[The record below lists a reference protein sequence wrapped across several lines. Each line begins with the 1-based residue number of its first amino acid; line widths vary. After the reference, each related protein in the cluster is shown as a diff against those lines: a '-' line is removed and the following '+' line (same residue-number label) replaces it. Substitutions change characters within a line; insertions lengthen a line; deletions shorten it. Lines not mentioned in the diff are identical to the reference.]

1 MRKKEENPVGR
12 KAVQKRNGFGVSN
25 NNNNCTAVAQYV
37 DSKGG
42 KDTDNANRPGTSN
55 QNNGNYLGIGLLGGS
70 NMNLNMRNRIK

>member
-1 MRKKEENPVGR
+1 MGR

-42 KDTDNANRPGTSN
+42 KDTDNRPGTSN
-55 QNNGNYLGIGLLGGS
+55 QNNGNYMGIGLLGGS

>member
-12 KAVQKRNGFGVSN
+12 KVVQKRNGFGVS
-25 NNNNCTAVAQYV
+25 NNNCTAVAQYV

-55 QNNGNYLGIGLLGGS
+55 QNNGNYMGIGLLGGS